1 MKKSSLWVLPAA
13 IALALT
19 GCAGSDTETGGTAES
34 TGTSESAGASGKAL
48 DAAQVKAVIDK
59 VMEGQ
64 DGAQVLDNDT
74 LQQQQDS
81 LDLSALTEGIS
92 PKECADLQKE
102 NSFTDLSKAYA
113 AAGVVAESAG
123 STTVQLLSLK
133 DDATSQTIESLLEF
147 DDFGKCSTM
156 QVESGGQQLD
166 IESMV
171 LDVDTQAPHELAIS
185 TTTLTGGKAVQD
197 SVNVQALDGS
207 TYVLV
212 NVIGQPGAEGLQ
224 EQATQLAEKTLAEA
238 RNAQ

>member
-1 MKKSSLWVLPAA
+1 MKKRSIWVLPVA

-19 GCAGSDTETGGTAES
+19 GCASSDTETGGTADS
-34 TGTSESAGASGKAL
+34 AGSSESEGASGTVL
-48 DAAQVKAVIDK
+48 DATQVKAVIDK

-64 DGAQVLDNDT
+64 DSAQVFDNDT
-74 LQQQQDS
+74 LQQQQEG
-81 LDLSALTEGIS
+81 LDLSALAEGVS

-133 DDATSQTIESLLEF
+133 DDATSQTIASLLEF

-156 QVESGGQQLD
+156 QVESGGQKLD
-166 IESMV
+166 IESKV
-171 LDVDTQAPHELAIS
+171 LDADTQAPHELAIS
-185 TTTLTGGKAVQD
+185 TTTLMSGKAVQD

-212 NVIGQPGAEGLQ
+212 NVIGQPGSEGLQ

-238 RNAQ
+238 KNAQ